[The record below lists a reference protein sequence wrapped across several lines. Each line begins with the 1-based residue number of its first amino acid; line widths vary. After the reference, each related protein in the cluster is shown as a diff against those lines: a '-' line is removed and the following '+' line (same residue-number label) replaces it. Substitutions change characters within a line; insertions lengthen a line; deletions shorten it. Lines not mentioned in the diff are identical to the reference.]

1 MIVFYANVIFIA
13 LYNLYQSLRINTS
26 SQLILKSYFIN
37 SVKIQILATGKQE
50 TEKIEYINIHKARL
64 IIQGTRNLIREG
76 NLKCMLKKLYFIH
89 VTSLCLHVL
98 TNIPT
103 RMEYCQVTE

>member
-64 IIQGTRNLIREG
+64 ITRN
-76 NLKCMLKKLYFIH
+76 KK
-89 VTSLCLHVL
+89 S
-98 TNIPT
+98 NP
-103 RMEYCQVTE
+103 